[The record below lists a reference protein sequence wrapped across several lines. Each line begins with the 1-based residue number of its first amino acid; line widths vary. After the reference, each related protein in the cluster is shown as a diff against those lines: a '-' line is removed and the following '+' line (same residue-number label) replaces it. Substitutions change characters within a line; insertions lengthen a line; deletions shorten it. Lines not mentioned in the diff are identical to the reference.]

1 MAMRCRAI
9 LDACSTVGLLS
20 KCPANMKFLLCRL
33 VCTLNLIQAIT
44 TTAGAVCLDSTVT
57 FAVNSGVNAS
67 LPFNASDYE
76 NQKDF
81 RVYRAQRNSI
91 EFAHM
96 TKDESKGD
104 CSGPLSDLCVK
115 GKIEFA
121 RDNQT
126 HLLLVKIFHT
136 TINDSGQYA
145 VWTRFYSGNFHD
157 DEKTAKCLKVIN
169 VKVEDNSTVAT
180 TSPVSQ
186 STQVYSTSS
195 SPETPTSPVSQST
208 QVYSPSSSSG
218 PGGKTAEI
226 VLGVLLAITL
236 LIIAGG
242 LLYYFRCLKKPK
254 PSKSGRNG
262 EEMDFIGV

>member
-1 MAMRCRAI
+1 M
-9 LDACSTVGLLS
+9 LL
-20 KCPANMKFLLCRL
+20 KFFYS
-33 VCTLNLIQAIT
+33 NFSAIT
-44 TTAGAVCLDSTVT
+44 ITAGAVCLDSTVT

-169 VKVEDNSTVAT
+169 VKVEGKECICVIFIIK
-180 TSPVSQ
+180 VSC
-186 STQVYSTSS
+186 YC
-195 SPETPTSPVSQST
+195 
-208 QVYSPSSSSG
+208 SPSESKEMS
-218 PGGKTAEI
+218 EVI
-226 VLGVLLAITL
+226 N
-236 LIIAGG
+236 
-242 LLYYFRCLKKPK
+242 YFIPK
-254 PSKSGRNG
+254 NPPH
-262 EEMDFIGV
+262 

>member
-1 MAMRCRAI
+1 M
-9 LDACSTVGLLS
+9 LL
-20 KCPANMKFLLCRL
+20 KFLYS
-33 VCTLNLIQAIT
+33 NFSAIT

-57 FAVNSGVNAS
+57 FAVSSGVNAS

-96 TKDESKGD
+96 TKDVSKGD

-136 TINDSGQYA
+136 TVNDSGQYA

-169 VKVEDNSTVAT
+169 VKVEGKECICVIFIIK
-180 TSPVSQ
+180 VFC
-186 STQVYSTSS
+186 YC
-195 SPETPTSPVSQST
+195 
-208 QVYSPSSSSG
+208 SPSESKEMS
-218 PGGKTAEI
+218 EVI
-226 VLGVLLAITL
+226 N
-236 LIIAGG
+236 
-242 LLYYFRCLKKPK
+242 YFIPK
-254 PSKSGRNG
+254 NPPH
-262 EEMDFIGV
+262 